1 MMTML
6 VPNVPN
12 CSEQCSFSCSG
23 SAPIGLSPYSA
34 VYGRAAACSSSSSG
48 SAQIRLSP
56 YSAVWPR
63 CCLFLL

>member
-56 YSAVWPR
+56 
-63 CCLFLL
+63 